1 MRISPDYFLNLL
13 LGCVSVFF
21 CLIITVMPG
30 KIFVAIPYYYFDWT
44 CWVSTCFLGK
54 IIFACACVY
63 LWNVYEGEKKLW
75 RKGQA
80 SRRSGEKEIRSSTL
94 FACINSPIFENVL
107 LRWLLRSSVNCSLSL
122 SFSLWLCLCLS
133 FSRSP
138 LVYIRK
144 RVPGEAWGQ
153 QPSYDPRSWIYFHPR
168 PPPSPEEREREREKK
183 IHRWREATYYF
194 KRVRNTVCQRYPAT
208 RSFRRLFARLP
219 PPVLPCPLRPMYYSN
234 IWQ

>member
-1 MRISPDYFLNLL
+1 M
-13 LGCVSVFF
+13 
-21 CLIITVMPG
+21 
-30 KIFVAIPYYYFDWT
+30 
-44 CWVSTCFLGK
+44 
-54 IIFACACVY
+54 
-63 LWNVYEGEKKLW
+63 YEGEKKLW

-122 SFSLWLCLCLS
+122 SLSLFFSLTLSLSLFLS
-133 FSRSP
+133 FSPRIYTKTCTRRSMGSTTQLRSSVLDLFSP
-138 LVYIRK
+138 SSSSF
-144 RVPGEAWGQ
+144 PG
-153 QPSYDPRSWIYFHPR
+153 R
-168 PPPSPEEREREREKK
+168 EREREREKK